1 MIKVNHHFINED
13 FYVPRWE
20 VKHLFI
26 GTFNPSGGETVPYY
40 YGRKRNKFWDLLSK
54 VFKTELE
61 PETESFFEKIKKHK
75 IGCVDLIDSVS
86 FEEKYKDDITGK
98 GYKDSVLFK
107 KDIEKSYNTRKI
119 LELISENNLTQVYFT
134 NSGSSLNKEQ
144 KLELKK
150 INEKCRV
157 VYLCSPSPVN
167 PLRNQCL
174 DDYLGKIELY

>member
-1 MIKVNHHFINED
+1 MIKINHHFINED
-13 FYVPRWE
+13 FYLPKWE

-40 YGRKRNKFWDLLSK
+40 YGRKRNKFWKLLSE
-54 VFKTELE
+54 VFNTELE
-61 PETESFFEKIKKHK
+61 PKTESFFDNIKKHK
-75 IGCVDLIDSVS
+75 IGCIDLINSVT
-86 FEEKYKDDITGK
+86 FEEKYKEDILGK

-107 KDIEKSYNTRKI
+107 KNIEKSYNTSEI
-119 LELISENNLTQVYFT
+119 LKFISENDLTQVYFT

-150 INEKCRV
+150 IDDVSKV

-167 PLRNQCL
+167 PKRSYCL
-174 DDYLGKIELY
+174 EDYLNKIKL